1 MPQKYNNHQA
11 RVWVTINK
19 CYRVLCYFHSVLFL
33 LRIDKSLS
41 CICRAFV
48 IVAKQKKTKQWD
60 SSLDSST
67 LSSLCWEGVASLPTP
82 VVSQPHEKH
91 CDRLWSWS
99 EDLWFLNVYGYICTG
114 ELLAFCNLFNYSHE
128 FVNIPSDFSFLQD
141 VQLDVILM

>member
-1 MPQKYNNHQA
+1 MPKKYNNHQA

-19 CYRVLCYFHSVLFL
+19 CYRVLCYFHSVLFRHVAFMYL
-33 LRIDKSLS
+33 PRFCYRHKTEKDK
-41 CICRAFV
+41 
-48 IVAKQKKTKQWD
+48 KWD

-91 CDRLWSWS
+91 CDRLWSWT

-114 ELLAFCNLFNYSHE
+114 ELLAFCNLFNYSHQ
-128 FVNIPSDFSFLQD
+128 FVNVPSDFSFLQD
-141 VQLDVILM
+141 VQLDLILM